1 MKTCIQVLKMPRSP
15 RLRNYIKEFTESR
28 TVEKLSF
35 FPPFLILIVEVILL
49 IHAIEIQVLYVIELT
64 IVLVVLSVIEIILV
78 TAEMHDHYKQTH
90 FDRILTI
97 RLDDYVIDHKYKN
110 VQVICNEFLDEYPE
124 YCKDRNEVY
133 HVACQ
138 ILETHKKELWEHD
151 LDKDLKKFIQTT
163 KHTSVDNILKAFIK
177 KYSKYQSDPAKVY
190 SRICEILET
199 KNQPEKE

>member
-64 IVLVVLSVIEIILV
+64 IILVVLSVIEIILV
-78 TAEMHDHYKQTH
+78 TLEMHDHYKQMN

-97 RLDDYVIDHKYKN
+97 KLDDYIIDHKYKN
-110 VQVICNEFLDEYPE
+110 VQVICNEFLEKYPQ
-124 YCKDRNEVY
+124 YCNERNEVY
-133 HVACQ
+133 HIACQ
-138 ILETHKKELWEHD
+138 ILETHKEELWEHELDND
-151 LDKDLKKFIQTT
+151 LRKFM
-163 KHTSVDNILKAFIK
+163 KSSKLTSVDDILSAFVK
-177 KYSKYQSDPAKVY
+177 KNQKYKSEPAKIY
-190 SRICEILET
+190 SQICAILGT
-199 KNQPEKE
+199 KNKE